1 MWDHYAI
8 VRDGRYSV
16 PRTSLTVDEQQ
27 RMQHYNQMLSNRSLQ
42 QSNLPVSGALSGSD
56 RVRMLP
62 GGNPVG
68 MMSGMNRNMPLAR
81 PGFQAMSSSSMMN
94 SSSMLSSGMV
104 GMPNPGSSSG
114 QGNSMMR
121 SREGLHMMRVS
132 YSVRTVPLACIIN
145 III

>member
-1 MWDHYAI
+1 MGSLCYC
-8 VRDGRYSV
+8 RDGRYSV